1 MNRTTVVP
9 IGPYHALQEEPEFF
23 KLHVEGETVVALDI
37 ELGYNHR
44 GIEKLSESKD
54 FEETVFLV
62 ERICGICSTS
72 HPLACVQAVEDAGE
86 IEVPERALFIRSL
99 VGELERIHSHLLWLG
114 LAGHFLGFNTI
125 WMWAWRFREDV
136 LNVLE
141 LITGNR
147 NHYGMMKPGGVRR
160 DIIES
165 DIPVIRARLRKLEDP
180 VKMFRDAVLEDP
192 LIHARTRGI
201 GVLSREAAIAWG
213 ALGPTARASG
223 YDIDVRRDH
232 PHAAYDRVEWD
243 VITTENG
250 DVFDKAVVRIL
261 ELFESVRIVD
271 QCLDALVR
279 VRGPVDS
286 DPKRVKPGEG
296 IGHYEA
302 PRGEVFHY
310 IRSDGGNRPVRHKVR
325 APSYMNV
332 PTNRLTVPGETVA
345 DATIILAAV
354 DPCYCCTE
362 RMAVAYD
369 SKAGQQ
375 LWGARELQR
384 LSREK
389 TWNLMSETG
398 LTGPAPPP
406 DYDCRSGFSRDS
418 QRGPGS

>member
-1 MNRTTVVP
+1 MSQRTIVP

-23 KLHVEGETVVALDI
+23 KLHVEGETVVHLDI

-72 HPLACVQAVEDAGE
+72 HPIACVQAVEDAGD
-86 IEVPERALFIRSL
+86 IPVPERALFIRSI

-114 LAGHFLGFNTI
+114 LAGHFIGFNTI

-136 LNVLE
+136 LNILE

-147 NHYGMMKPGGVRR
+147 NHYAMMKPGGVRR
-160 DIIES
+160 DINET
-165 DIPVIRARLRKLEDP
+165 DIPAIRQLLEGLQDP
-180 VKMFRDAVLEDP
+180 LKMFRDAVLEDP
-192 LIHARTRGI
+192 LLHARLKGVGI
-201 GVLSREAAIAWG
+201 LSREQCIAYG

-223 YDIDVRRDH
+223 VAIDVRRDH
-232 PHAAYDRVEWD
+232 PHAAYGLVDWD
-243 VITTENG
+243 VVTTENG

-261 ELFESVRIVD
+261 EMFESARIID
-271 QCLDALVR
+271 QCLAALKT

-286 DPKRVKPGEG
+286 DPKSVAPGEG

-310 IRSDGGNRPVRHKVR
+310 IRSDGSNRPVRHKVR
-325 APSYMNV
+325 APSFMNV
-332 PTNRLTVPGETVA
+332 PTNRETVLGATVA

-362 RMAVAYD
+362 RMAVALGSPGGRRLHD
-369 SKAGQQ
+369 AQD
-375 LWGARELQR
+375 LIR
-384 LSREK
+384 LSCEK
-389 TWNLMSETG
+389 TWRLAAETG
-398 LTGPAPPP
+398 WTGPRPP
-406 DYDCRSGFSRDS
+406 DFD
-418 QRGPGS
+418 